1 MVDDSLSWQSNTNY
15 IVKQAYK
22 RMTILQNLFKF
33 SVPLEDLV
41 MIYILYIRSVVENS
55 AVVWHSSLTQGQ
67 VLEIERVQKVALWI
81 I

>member
-41 MIYILYIRSVVENS
+41 MIYIRSVVENS